1 MRTPSKAIES
11 EGSCENQS
19 WSVKGLVKK
28 SRGLKNLP
36 GSISCVVEPKWEV
49 HQLIR
54 FFMLNLNLS
63 NKLEFQIAF
72 YDTQRKSKFY
82 LEWRKLKSLSQLES
96 DGNMRV
102 AVYRSKKT
110 NQRTEKTPKI
120 QKTQKAKKPR
130 KTKSVPTSINTPN
143 PQLDIFKL
151 WPYWNF
157 LYCYNPFLQGN
168 FVYNQA
174 YKADG
179 LANCENVNQLYFS

>member
-36 GSISCVVEPKWEV
+36 GNISCVAEPKWEV

-102 AVYRSKKT
+102 AVYRSKKA
-110 NQRTEKTPKI
+110 NQRT
-120 QKTQKAKKPR
+120 QKTQKTQNAKKSR
-130 KTKSVPTSINTPN
+130 KAKSVPTSINTPN

-168 FVYNQA
+168 FVCNQA
-174 YKADG
+174 CKADG
-179 LANCENVNQLYFS
+179 LENCENVNQLYFS